1 MQISQRTIAILKS
14 FDHINP
20 KGIVFTPGNVIRV
33 RDEGKDPSI
42 IAFAETD
49 DTFENSFAIYN
60 ISQFISVLS
69 SFENPTLNF
78 KEKYLFISQD
88 KREVQYTYGNPDL
101 IQTPGL
107 EEALMPPTITDFTL
121 TDTDLNKLT
130 RISNVLQFPDIAIVG
145 EKGKLYLRGLDVKNP
160 TNNLYNHQMEG
171 NVDRD
176 FKIVIPTAKID
187 MLMDVTYMVT
197 AANGII
203 RFRGA
208 DTTYWIAPT
217 EKDSE
222 Y

>member
-49 DTFENSFAIYN
+49 DTFENSFAISN

-69 SFENPTLNF
+69 SFENPTLKF

-88 KREVQYTYGNPDL
+88 KREVQYTYGNPDF
-101 IQTPGL
+101 IKTPGL
-107 EEALMPPTITDFTL
+107 EEAEMPPTITTFTL
-121 TDTDLNKLT
+121 TDVDLNKLI
-130 RISNVLQFPDIAIVG
+130 RISSVLQFPDIAIVG
-145 EKGKLYLRGLDVKNP
+145 EEGKLYLRGLDVKNP

-171 NVDRD
+171 KPERNFR
-176 FKIVIPTAKID
+176 IVIPTAKID
-187 MLMDVTYMVT
+187 MLMDRTYVVT
-197 AANGII
+197 AAKGIV
-203 RFRGA
+203 RFVGE
-208 DTTYWIAPT
+208 DVKFWMAP
-217 EKDSE
+217 
-222 Y
+222 